1 MTATSSPSSAGT
13 RAAAPTADVGG
24 NWRQRAACLTEDP
37 ELFFPIGSTGPAI
50 RQAEEARTICRRCPV
65 VAECLTWALDAGVEH
80 GVWGA
85 QTEDER
91 RALRRRRLS
100 ARSSR

>member
-1 MTATSSPSSAGT
+1 MTATSSPSSAGS
-13 RAAAPTADVGG
+13 RAAVPKADVGA
-24 NWRQRAACLTEDP
+24 NWRQRAACLAEDP
-37 ELFFPIGSTGPAI
+37 ELFFPIGTTGPAI

-65 VAECLTWALDAGVEH
+65 VTECLSWALDTGVEH

-100 ARSSR
+100 ARSGR